1 LKPLAAYIRIGVSG
15 WRYAPWRGVFYPR
28 GLPQRAELA
37 YAAGVFTSIEINGS
51 FYSLQRP
58 ECYSSWYRETPNG
71 FVFAVKGP
79 RFITHM
85 LKLRDCE
92 RALANFFASGVF
104 KLREKLGP
112 ILWQLPPNL
121 PYDAA
126 RLESFL
132 ALLPQDTEVALSLAR
147 KRARWMKGRTCLTIE
162 PARRIRHALE
172 FRHPSFLQPSLVKL
186 LHRYR
191 TALVVA
197 ETAGLWPQAHDVTAD
212 FMYLRLHGDREIYRS
227 GYSRQALSRWA
238 KRIRAWH
245 SGSEPAEGMKIAA
258 DRKPARRMRDVY
270 CYFDNTDAKLR
281 APFDA
286 RSLMRDLE
294 LESGAEALDPWRAP
308 QRPPAVPAAL

>member
-1 LKPLAAYIRIGVSG
+1 
-15 WRYAPWRGVFYPR
+15 
-28 GLPQRAELA
+28 
-37 YAAGVFTSIEINGS
+37 
-51 FYSLQRP
+51 
-58 ECYSSWYRETPNG
+58 
-71 FVFAVKGP
+71 
-79 RFITHM
+79 
-85 LKLRDCE
+85 
-92 RALANFFASGVF
+92 
-104 KLREKLGP
+104 
-112 ILWQLPPNL
+112 
-121 PYDAA
+121 
-126 RLESFL
+126 
-132 ALLPQDTEVALSLAR
+132 
-147 KRARWMKGRTCLTIE
+147 MKGRTCLTIE

>member
-1 LKPLAAYIRIGVSG
+1 MAGRLLSARAPTARRAGLCGRGFHEHRDQRIVLFAAATGVLFELVSG
-15 WRYAPWRGVFYPR
+15 DAQWVRVRGEGAALHHAHAQAE
-28 GLPQRAELA
+28 GLRARAGEL
-37 YAAGVFTSIEINGS
+37 
-51 FYSLQRP
+51 
-58 ECYSSWYRETPNG
+58 
-71 FVFAVKGP
+71 
-79 RFITHM
+79 
-85 LKLRDCE
+85 
-92 RALANFFASGVF
+92 FASGVF

-121 PYDAA
+121 LYDAA